1 MSNQAFRPLP
11 EFFFEFWCLGGD
23 DELLTPASGVQLCVV
38 IYQHGDIFTLPRN
51 EDVTRGAESRQ
62 IPKPTVRLTRFTE
75 KERITV
81 LEHAVVRSEVEAVVR
96 VFRTRCVRVPRIKL
110 FDFILVFQDF
120 AYHHIAIDDM
130 LDGRALYKMER
141 SIWKCFGL
149 TDQKQASTRRAYSS
163 IHRKYPGQGDRTDA
177 SENQKS
183 GESAG

>member
-51 EDVTRGAESRQ
+51 ENVTSGAESRQ
-62 IPKPTVRLTRFTE
+62 IPKPTVRLSRFTK

-81 LEHAVVRSEVEAVVR
+81 LEHTVVRSEVKAVVR
-96 VFRTRCVRVPRIKL
+96 VFRTCRVRVPRIKF

-120 AYHHIAIDDM
+120 AYYHIAIDDM
-130 LDGRALYKMER
+130 LDGRTLYKMER
-141 SIWKCFGL
+141 SVWKFFSL
-149 TDQKQASTRRAYSS
+149 TEHSIEQKDIAYVYALP
-163 IHRKYPGQGDRTDA
+163 I
-177 SENQKS
+177 
-183 GESAG
+183 